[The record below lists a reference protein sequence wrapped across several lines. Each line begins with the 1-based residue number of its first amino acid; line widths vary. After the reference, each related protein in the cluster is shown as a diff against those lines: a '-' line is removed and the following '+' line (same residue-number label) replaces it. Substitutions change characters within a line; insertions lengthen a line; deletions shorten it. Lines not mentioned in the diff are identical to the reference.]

1 MFEVSDS
8 SLTRPSG
15 RERGLPVVKVVIT
28 GRPGVGKSTIFAEV
42 VENLKRRGYS
52 VCGFFCPEIRIGGVR
67 KGFKIV
73 SIGLPIEGV
82 LSYVCGEMSGLSS
95 LTVGKYCIKI
105 DDAISVGAHSLEY
118 AVRVCD
124 IIALDEV
131 GPMELKVKELEK
143 RIWDALYS
151 AKPTVAVVHVRLAEE
166 VRRALLSRSFK
177 TLYFVVTESNRG
189 EIPQI
194 VLRNIFNY

>member
-1 MFEVSDS
+1 MLDGDS
-8 SLTRPSG
+8 VHFN
-15 RERGLPVVKVVIT
+15 ERRKLPTMKVIIT
-28 GRPGVGKSTIFAEV
+28 GRPGVGKSTVFAEI
-42 VENLKRRGYS
+42 VESIKSRGYS
-52 VCGFFCPEIRIGGVR
+52 VCGFFCPEIRVGSTR

-73 SIGLPIEGV
+73 SIGLPIEGI

-105 DDAISVGAHSLEY
+105 DDAISVGARSLEY
-118 AVRVCD
+118 AMRVCD
-124 IIALDEV
+124 IVALDEV

-151 AKPTVAVVHVRLAEE
+151 AKPTVAVIHVRLAEE

-177 TLYFVVTESNRG
+177 TLYFVVTESNRR
-189 EIPQI
+189 EVPQI